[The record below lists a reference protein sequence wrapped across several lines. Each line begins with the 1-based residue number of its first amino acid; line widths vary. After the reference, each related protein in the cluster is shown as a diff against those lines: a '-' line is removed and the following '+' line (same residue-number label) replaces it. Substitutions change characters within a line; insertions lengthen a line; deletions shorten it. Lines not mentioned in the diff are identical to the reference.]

1 MSMSGITNTRG
12 SGLEALIVKYLVEQN
27 GYEEGNNADYLGM
40 GK

>member
-1 MSMSGITNTRG
+1 MIMPGFTNTRE
-12 SGLEALIVKYLVEQN
+12 SALEALIVKYLVEQN